1 ISKYPKKTNLDKP
14 HCQKSVASYCCV
26 NGMCQLAL
34 GMKNILHSK
43 KTILIISLI
52 FILCGSLTIAK
63 LFLDSSEI
71 KNYNLDLV
79 KSAEAILSNEVKKGT
94 QLVIVNFWASWCPPC
109 IHETPSM
116 LNYAK
121 NHSDKIQLFLVSEDS
136 SSKEIRD
143 FVKAFS
149 DIYSVNLR
157 IIWDANRKIGQNFK
171 VYKMPETFIFDNK
184 GKLLRQLS
192 GSVDWSQPELHKLI
206 AEHLKN

>member
-1 ISKYPKKTNLDKP
+1 
-14 HCQKSVASYCCV
+14 
-26 NGMCQLAL
+26 MCQLAL

>member
-1 ISKYPKKTNLDKP
+1 MKKILHDKKIISVISIVVVLLGIFVAAKKLWPQRD
-14 HCQKSVASYCCV
+14 
-26 NGMCQLAL
+26 
-34 GMKNILHSK
+34 MKNYDL
-43 KTILIISLI
+43 
-52 FILCGSLTIAK
+52 
-63 LFLDSSEI
+63 E
-71 KNYNLDLV
+71 LV
-79 KSAEAILSNEVKKGT
+79 KSAEPILSNEVKTGT

-109 IHETPSM
+109 IQETPSL

-121 NHSDKIQLFLVSEDS
+121 NHSDKVQLYLVSEDS

-192 GSVDWSQPELHKLI
+192 GSLDWSQPELHKI
-206 AEHLKN
+206 ISEHFQN